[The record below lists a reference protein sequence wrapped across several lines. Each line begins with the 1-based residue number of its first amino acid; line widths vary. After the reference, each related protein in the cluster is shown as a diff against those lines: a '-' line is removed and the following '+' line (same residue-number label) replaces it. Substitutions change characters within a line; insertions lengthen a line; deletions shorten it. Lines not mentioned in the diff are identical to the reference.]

1 MDKKKKKV
9 MLTPCPSYD
18 IAGTEGWL
26 EEMAGAGWLLCK
38 DSIFGI
44 WATFEPRDP
53 GDTRPVR
60 YRLDPAGEATGWIFG
75 SSRPDGE
82 KAEGYR
88 EMGWE
93 YVTFHGEFYLYR
105 TFDPEAVEL
114 NTDPAVQA
122 LALKKVGSQM
132 KGQLFSLIFWLVI
145 YPLAGLGGF
154 LLTAA
159 LLLGTPFFAVFTLS
173 FLLSVY
179 CNLRGIIHLRKVRRQ
194 LRAGEP
200 LRAAVRPRKK
210 ARRYQAVWAADLLL
224 TAVWVLMAV
233 GYWKADLDGDFT
245 HLLAG
250 YVEEIDVPTLAAL
263 DVDGEPVYYEW
274 TTDSEGTVEIH
285 SDWLLGTV
293 YSTEETGAATLSD
306 GRVFHGGLYVDYIE
320 ASSPWIARTV
330 AREYVRYDRWKN
342 RWTLFRQESDWKEL
356 PLPDLGVDYAVAY
369 TDIFPTVVLAE
380 GDKAVKFYFYDTNE
394 SVDYVEMAEIYAEAL
409 KNG

>member
-1 MDKKKKKV
+1 
-9 MLTPCPSYD
+9 
-18 IAGTEGWL
+18 
-26 EEMAGAGWLLCK
+26 MAGAGWLLCK

-159 LLLGTPFFAVFTLS
+159 LLLGTPFFAVFTSPSSSRFTATCGALS
-173 FLLSVY
+173 TCGRCGGSSGRANPSRLLSG
-179 CNLRGIIHLRKVRRQ
+179 RGGK
-194 LRAGEP
+194 
-200 LRAAVRPRKK
+200 
-210 ARRYQAVWAADLLL
+210 
-224 TAVWVLMAV
+224 
-233 GYWKADLDGDFT
+233 
-245 HLLAG
+245 
-250 YVEEIDVPTLAAL
+250 
-263 DVDGEPVYYEW
+263 
-274 TTDSEGTVEIH
+274 S
-285 SDWLLGTV
+285 
-293 YSTEETGAATLSD
+293 AAT
-306 GRVFHGGLYVDYIE
+306 GRSG
-320 ASSPWIARTV
+320 R
-330 AREYVRYDRWKN
+330 
-342 RWTLFRQESDWKEL
+342 
-356 PLPDLGVDYAVAY
+356 
-369 TDIFPTVVLAE
+369 PTCC
-380 GDKAVKFYFYDTNE
+380 
-394 SVDYVEMAEIYAEAL
+394 
-409 KNG
+409 

>member
-44 WATFEPRDP
+44 WATFEPRAP

-154 LLTAA
+154 LLTTA

-200 LRAAVRPRKK
+200 LRAAVRPRGKV
-210 ARRYQAVWAADLLL
+210 RRYRAVWAADLLL

-245 HLLAG
+245 HC
-250 YVEEIDVPTLAAL
+250 
-263 DVDGEPVYYEW
+263 
-274 TTDSEGTVEIH
+274 
-285 SDWLLGTV
+285 
-293 YSTEETGAATLSD
+293 
-306 GRVFHGGLYVDYIE
+306 GRLRG
-320 ASSPWIARTV
+320 R
-330 AREYVRYDRWKN
+330 N
-342 RWTLFRQESDWKEL
+342 
-356 PLPDLGVDYAVAY
+356 
-369 TDIFPTVVLAE
+369 
-380 GDKAVKFYFYDTNE
+380 
-394 SVDYVEMAEIYAEAL
+394 
-409 KNG
+409 